1 MGSFVQAIEYAHPIW
16 QEAIFNLGWGHGL
29 VASAY
34 GVAAWLGFLNARV
47 ARQTQGD
54 CSIWCGAALLMCLL
68 GANTV
73 LQGDVF
79 ATQLFRALSRLQ
91 GWYGHRREFQYAA
104 IGLIALIA
112 LSLGFWI
119 FQRFETY
126 AQIHSGS
133 VSAGLIALLLLLAV
147 RTVSAHGTDAVMNS
161 RYLGLSVGRLFEL
174 AGIGW
179 VMWGALRN
187 LHLPWVNPETYQ
199 TGKGHH
205 V

>member
-1 MGSFVQAIEYAHPIW
+1 MDSLVQASEYAHPIW
-16 QEAIFNLGWGHGL
+16 QDAIFHLGWGHGL
-29 VASAY
+29 VAGAY
-34 GVAAWLGFLNARV
+34 GVAAWLCFLNARV
-47 ARQTQGD
+47 VRQTQGH
-54 CSIWCGAALLMCLL
+54 CSIWCAAALLMCLL
-68 GANTV
+68 GANIV

-79 ATQLFRALSRLQ
+79 ITQLFRALSRQQ

-119 FQRFETY
+119 FQRSETY
-126 AQIHSGS
+126 VQIHSGS
-133 VSAGLIALLLLLAV
+133 VSVGLITLLLLLAV
-147 RTVSAHGTDAVMNS
+147 RTVSAHGTDAVINS
-161 RYLGLSVGRLFEL
+161 RYLGMSVGRLFEL

-187 LHLPWVNPETYQ
+187 LYLPWVNPEPYQ
-199 TGKGHH
+199 HGKGHH